1 MSYETLIVSTCLID
15 NLIYKNFNIA
25 WKKSKN
31 VNYIWH
37 DEAVW
42 YNAFHIVNDIYR
54 QTSDMSH
61 TLVDNKGVDHSYVG
75 GAFST

>member
-15 NLIYKNFNIA
+15 NLIKKNYIA
-25 WKKSKN
+25 CEKPKN

-42 YNAFHIVNDIYR
+42 YNAFHIVNYIYR

-61 TLVDNKGVDHSYVG
+61 TLVDNTGVDHSDVVW
-75 GAFST
+75 ALST